1 MIDTIAQMQ
10 VLTRVLDTSALRHQ
24 VLAHNLANV
33 NTPLY
38 QRLDV
43 KFEEALANHLGGDG
57 DLGEVKPEVVVDR
70 SAVARGDGNTVNLE
84 KEMGSL
90 TKNATLYNA
99 AAHVLASHLAM
110 LRSAITGR

>member
-1 MIDTIAQMQ
+1 MQ

-33 NTPLY
+33 NTPHY

-43 KFEEALANHLGGDG
+43 KFEEALAKHLGRGG
-57 DLGEVKPEVVVDR
+57 GELSAVKPEVVVDE
-70 SAVARGDGNTVNLE
+70 SAIARGDGNTVNLE

-90 TKNATLYNA
+90 SKNATLYNA
-99 AAHVLASHLAM
+99 AAHVLASQLAM